1 MNLKL
6 LFIALF
12 ISAAPLSAQTK
23 AIAHRGY
30 WDTEGSAHNSIAALR
45 KAAEVGA
52 YGSEFDVV
60 ITQDGV
66 ALVNHDDSIG
76 GYRIETTPYR
86 LLKDLRL
93 PNGEPLPTLERY
105 LEEGRK
111 IRGVQLILEI
121 KPHREEA
128 NERRPVQTVRAM
140 VKEKEL
146 EERVDYI
153 SFSAERP
160 GLPLPGAERKP
171 RLDTK
176 SKRRRSFNQRLDCER
191 A

>member
-30 WDTEGSAHNSIAALR
+30 RDTEGSAQNSIAALR

-93 PNGEPLPTLERY
+93 PNGEPLPTPERY

-121 KPHREEA
+121 KPPKGRSERTAAGA
-128 NERRPVQTVRAM
+128 NGSGNGQGKGTGG
-140 VKEKEL
+140 K
-146 EERVDYI
+146 
-153 SFSAERP
+153 
-160 GLPLPGAERKP
+160 G
-171 RLDTK
+171 RLYL
-176 SKRRRSFNQRLDCER
+176 FQR
-191 A
+191 